1 MTSSDVYFYAKK
13 EVFNMEFIREI
24 SFTHRYWILF
34 LPLFLMA
41 ADVVTG
47 WIQATINETWDSTKM
62 RVGLYRK
69 SGEILVIVIAY
80 VIYAAINLPVDMP
93 AFIAGYI
100 IIMEIISVAENL
112 DEAGLPVPRWVTR
125 RLKKVADD
133 LSEDEDPDAKYWDEE
148 EDEE

>member
-1 MTSSDVYFYAKK
+1 
-13 EVFNMEFIREI
+13 MEQLRNI

-47 WIQATINETWDSTKM
+47 WIQATINETWDSSKM

-69 SGEILVIVIAY
+69 SGELLVIIIAY
-80 VIYAAINLPVDMP
+80 VVYAAISLPVDVP

-112 DEAGLPVPRWVTR
+112 EEAGLPVPRWVTR

-133 LSEDEDPDAKYWDEE
+133 LSEDDDPEDMYWEDDE
-148 EDEE
+148 

>member
-1 MTSSDVYFYAKK
+1 MDQLR
-13 EVFNMEFIREI
+13 NI

-41 ADVVTG
+41 ADVITG
-47 WIQATINETWDSTKM
+47 WIQATINETWDSSKM

-69 SGEILVIVIAY
+69 SGELLVIIIAY
-80 VIYAAINLPVDMP
+80 VVYSAISLPVDVP

-112 DEAGLPVPRWVTR
+112 EEAGLPVPRWVTR

-133 LSEDEDPDAKYWDEE
+133 LSEEE
-148 EDEE
+148 EE

>member
-1 MTSSDVYFYAKK
+1 MTSSDVFFIAK

-80 VIYAAINLPVDMP
+80 VIYAAISLPIDMP

-133 LSEDEDPDAKYWDEE
+133 LSEEEDPDAMYWDEE

>member
-1 MTSSDVYFYAKK
+1 
-13 EVFNMEFIREI
+13 MEFIREI

-41 ADVVTG
+41 ADVITG

-133 LSEDEDPDAKYWDEE
+133 LSEEEDPDAMYWDEE

>member
-1 MTSSDVYFYAKK
+1 
-13 EVFNMEFIREI
+13 MEFIREI

-41 ADVVTG
+41 ADVITG

-80 VIYAAINLPVDMP
+80 VVYAAINLPIDMP

-133 LSEDEDPDAKYWDEE
+133 LSEDDDPEAKYWDDE

>member
-1 MTSSDVYFYAKK
+1 
-13 EVFNMEFIREI
+13 MEQLRNI

-47 WIQATINETWDSTKM
+47 WIQATINETWDSSKM

-69 SGEILVIVIAY
+69 SGELLVIIIAY
-80 VIYAAINLPVDMP
+80 VVYAAISLPVDVP

-100 IIMEIISVAENL
+100 IVMEIISVAENL
-112 DEAGLPVPRWVTR
+112 EEAGLPVPRWVTR

-133 LSEDEDPDAKYWDEE
+133 LSEDDDPEAQYWEDDE
-148 EDEE
+148 

>member
-1 MTSSDVYFYAKK
+1 
-13 EVFNMEFIREI
+13 MEFIREI

-41 ADVVTG
+41 ADVITG

-80 VIYAAINLPVDMP
+80 VVYAAINLPIDMP

-133 LSEDEDPDAKYWDEE
+133 LSEEEDPDAKYWDEE
-148 EDEE
+148 DEE

>member
-1 MTSSDVYFYAKK
+1 
-13 EVFNMEFIREI
+13 MEFIREI

-41 ADVVTG
+41 ADVITG

-80 VIYAAINLPVDMP
+80 VVYAAINLPIDMP

-133 LSEDEDPDAKYWDEE
+133 LSEDEDPDAKYWDDE

>member
-1 MTSSDVYFYAKK
+1 MTSPDVFFIAK

-41 ADVVTG
+41 ADVITG

-112 DEAGLPVPRWVTR
+112 DEAGLPVPGWVTR

-133 LSEDEDPDAKYWDEE
+133 LSEDEDPDAKYWDDE

>member
-1 MTSSDVYFYAKK
+1 
-13 EVFNMEFIREI
+13 MEFIREI

-80 VIYAAINLPVDMP
+80 VIYAAISLPIDMP

-148 EDEE
+148 DEE

>member
-1 MTSSDVYFYAKK
+1 MDQLR
-13 EVFNMEFIREI
+13 NI

-47 WIQATINETWDSTKM
+47 WIQATINETWDSSKM

-69 SGEILVIVIAY
+69 SGELLVIIIAY
-80 VIYAAINLPVDMP
+80 VVYAAISLPVDVP

-100 IIMEIISVAENL
+100 IVMEIISVAENL
-112 DEAGLPVPRWVTR
+112 EEAGLPVPRWVTR

-133 LSEDEDPDAKYWDEE
+133 LSEDDDPDAKYWDEE
-148 EDEE
+148 DE

>member
-1 MTSSDVYFYAKK
+1 
-13 EVFNMEFIREI
+13 MEFIREI

-41 ADVVTG
+41 ADVITG
-47 WIQATINETWDSTKM
+47 WIQVTINETWDSTKM

-133 LSEDEDPDAKYWDEE
+133 LSEDEDPDAKYWDDE

>member
-1 MTSSDVYFYAKK
+1 
-13 EVFNMEFIREI
+13 MEQLRNI

-47 WIQATINETWDSTKM
+47 WIQATINETWDSSKM

-69 SGEILVIVIAY
+69 SGELLVIIIAY
-80 VIYAAINLPVDMP
+80 VVYAAISLPVDVP

-100 IIMEIISVAENL
+100 IVMEIISVAENL
-112 DEAGLPVPRWVTR
+112 EEAGLPVPRWVTR
-125 RLKKVADD
+125 RLRKVADD
-133 LSEDEDPDAKYWDEE
+133 LSEDDDPEAKYWEDDE
-148 EDEE
+148 

>member
-1 MTSSDVYFYAKK
+1 
-13 EVFNMEFIREI
+13 MEFIKEI

-41 ADVVTG
+41 ADVITG
-47 WIQATINETWDSTKM
+47 WIQATINETWDSSKM

-80 VIYAAINLPVDMP
+80 VVYAAINLPIDMP
-93 AFIAGYI
+93 VFIAGYI

-133 LSEDEDPDAKYWDEE
+133 LSEDDDPDAKYWDDE

>member
-1 MTSSDVYFYAKK
+1 
-13 EVFNMEFIREI
+13 MEFIKEI

-41 ADVVTG
+41 ADVITG

-125 RLKKVADD
+125 RLRKVADD
-133 LSEDEDPDAKYWDEE
+133 LSEEEDPDAMYWDEE

>member
-1 MTSSDVYFYAKK
+1 MTSSDVFFIAK

-80 VIYAAINLPVDMP
+80 VIYAAINLPIDMP

-125 RLKKVADD
+125 RLRKVADD
-133 LSEDEDPDAKYWDEE
+133 LSEDEDPDAKYWDDE

>member
-1 MTSSDVYFYAKK
+1 
-13 EVFNMEFIREI
+13 MEQLRNI

-133 LSEDEDPDAKYWDEE
+133 LSEDEDPDAKYWDDE
-148 EDEE
+148 EDE

>member
-1 MTSSDVYFYAKK
+1 
-13 EVFNMEFIREI
+13 MEFIREI

-41 ADVVTG
+41 ADVITG

-69 SGEILVIVIAY
+69 SGEIMVIVIAY
-80 VIYAAINLPVDMP
+80 VIYAAISLPVDIP

-133 LSEDEDPDAKYWDEE
+133 ISEDDDPDAKYWDDE

>member
-1 MTSSDVYFYAKK
+1 
-13 EVFNMEFIREI
+13 MEFIKEI

-41 ADVVTG
+41 ADVITG

-133 LSEDEDPDAKYWDEE
+133 LSEDEDPDAKYWDDE

>member
-1 MTSSDVYFYAKK
+1 MTSSDVFFIAK

-41 ADVVTG
+41 ADVITG

-80 VIYAAINLPVDMP
+80 VIYAAVSLPVDMP

-125 RLKKVADD
+125 RLKRVADD
-133 LSEDEDPDAKYWDEE
+133 LSEDEDPDAKYWDDE

>member
-1 MTSSDVYFYAKK
+1 MDQLR
-13 EVFNMEFIREI
+13 NI

-41 ADVVTG
+41 ADVITG
-47 WIQATINETWDSTKM
+47 WIQATINETWDSSKM

-69 SGEILVIVIAY
+69 SGELLVIIIAY
-80 VIYAAINLPVDMP
+80 VVYAAISLPVDVP

-112 DEAGLPVPRWVTR
+112 EEAGLPVPRWVTR

-133 LSEDEDPDAKYWDEE
+133 LSEDDDPEDMYWEDDE
-148 EDEE
+148 

>member
-1 MTSSDVYFYAKK
+1 
-13 EVFNMEFIREI
+13 
-24 SFTHRYWILF
+24 
-34 LPLFLMA
+34 MA

-47 WIQATINETWDSTKM
+47 WIQATINETWDSSKM

-69 SGEILVIVIAY
+69 SGELLVIIIAY
-80 VIYAAINLPVDMP
+80 VVYAAISLPVDVP

-100 IIMEIISVAENL
+100 IVMEIISVAENL
-112 DEAGLPVPRWVTR
+112 EEAGLPVPRWVTR

-133 LSEDEDPDAKYWDEE
+133 LSEDDDPEAKYWDDE

>member
-1 MTSSDVYFYAKK
+1 
-13 EVFNMEFIREI
+13 MEFIREI

-41 ADVVTG
+41 ADVITG
-47 WIQATINETWDSTKM
+47 WIQATINGTWDSTKM

-80 VIYAAINLPVDMP
+80 VIYAAISLPVDMP

-133 LSEDEDPDAKYWDEE
+133 LSEDEDPDAKYWDDE
-148 EDEE
+148 EDE

>member
-1 MTSSDVYFYAKK
+1 
-13 EVFNMEFIREI
+13 MEFIREI

-148 EDEE
+148 DE

>member
-1 MTSSDVYFYAKK
+1 
-13 EVFNMEFIREI
+13 MEFIREI

-41 ADVVTG
+41 ADVITG

-80 VIYAAINLPVDMP
+80 VIYAAINLPIDMP

-133 LSEDEDPDAKYWDEE
+133 LSEEEDPDAMYWDEE
-148 EDEE
+148 DE

>member
-1 MTSSDVYFYAKK
+1 
-13 EVFNMEFIREI
+13 MEFIREI

-80 VIYAAINLPVDMP
+80 VIYAAISLPVDMP

-133 LSEDEDPDAKYWDEE
+133 LSEDEDPDAKYWDDE

>member
-1 MTSSDVYFYAKK
+1 MTSSDVFFIAK

-133 LSEDEDPDAKYWDEE
+133 LSEDDDPDAKYWDEE